1 MNDPELVVR
10 YNADSLNR
18 HTDGVSTPSKAACT
32 AASGRGASPIGGGFA
47 PRRFGG
53 EARDQLGDP
62 LALAIGTD
70 DFVCLAGA
78 EHQLFKGFS
87 TIFTGKFEYW
97 HGKFSCI
104 GE

>member
-1 MNDPELVVR
+1 MNDPELVAR
-10 YNADSLNR
+10 YNADSSCR
-18 HTDGVSTPSKAACT
+18 HTDGVSTPSKAAR
-32 AASGRGASPIGGGFA
+32 AAAPGWGASPIGGGFA
-47 PRRFGG
+47 PRCFGG

-62 LALAIGTD
+62 LALTVRAD

-78 EHQLFKGFS
+78 EHQLFEGFP
-87 TIFTGKFEYW
+87 TVFTGKFKYG